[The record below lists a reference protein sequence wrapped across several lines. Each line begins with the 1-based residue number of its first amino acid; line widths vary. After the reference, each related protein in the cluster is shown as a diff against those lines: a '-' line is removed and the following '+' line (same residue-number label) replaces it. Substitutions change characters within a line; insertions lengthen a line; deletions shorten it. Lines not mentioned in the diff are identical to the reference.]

1 MLHERIP
8 NLAKLVEPDRVH
20 RLCYTDPDI
29 FELEITNIFKKTWQ
43 YCGHETQI
51 PNTGDYWTFQ
61 IGRQPMVMV
70 RGETGDI
77 HVLYNRCPHRGV
89 QVCGSRHGHAKDALT
104 CPYHSWRFHFDG
116 SIESVPLEK
125 GYRDTRFDR
134 KNPDFHMKKAAR
146 VDSYRGFVFANLAA
160 EGPSLAEFLGE
171 ARIAIDDMCDRS
183 PVGRVEVVM
192 PCNRVVQ
199 RSNWKFFMEN
209 QIDAVHPS
217 STHVSTGQAAA
228 DVEIK
233 LQRASGAKP
242 LHYHMLSAF
251 TTPFDKWDQLE
262 TVGYPQGHSILTGYM
277 GLRPTD
283 PDTLEHERVLEK
295 AYGKKKKE
303 EFLSRNI
310 HHVLLYPS
318 VSIQSPLQQLRV
330 LRPMAPNRT
339 LSEIWHFRLVGA
351 PEAIYRRALWYFNLV
366 NSPATM
372 VNADDL
378 ENWQRGQWGLASE
391 GGDWVSFHRDYGRDK
406 LEGEVIRSTN
416 GCSEAPMRS
425 QFRAWLQYMT
435 ARNA

>member
-29 FELEITNIFKKTWQ
+29 FAAEIHNIFEKTWQ
-43 YCGHETQI
+43 YCGHDTQI
-51 PNTGDYWTFQ
+51 PNAGDFWTFQ

-70 RGETGDI
+70 RAEDSRI

-89 QVCGSRHGHAKDALT
+89 QVCGARSGNQGTALT
-104 CPYHSWRFHFDG
+104 CPYHSWRFHLDG

-125 GYRDTRFDR
+125 GYRDTRFD
-134 KNPDFHMKKAAR
+134 KADPAFHMKPAAR
-146 VDSYRGFVFANLAA
+146 VDSYRGFVFANLASD
-160 EGPSLAEFLGE
+160 GPSLLEWLGE

-183 PVGRVEVVM
+183 PVGRVEVVF

-217 STHVSTGQAAA
+217 STHMSTGQAAA
-228 DVEIK
+228 AVEREIFQK
-233 LQRASGAKP
+233 TGEKP

-262 TVGYPQGHSILTGYM
+262 TIGYPYGHVILTGYM

-283 PDTLEHERVLEK
+283 PDTLAHEAVLEK
-295 AYGKKKKE
+295 AYGKEQKE
-303 EFLSRNI
+303 AFLSRNI

-330 LRPMAPNRT
+330 LRPIAPDRT
-339 LSEIWHFRLVGA
+339 LSEIWHFRLVGV
-351 PEAIYRRALWYFNLV
+351 PEEIYRRSLWYFNLV

-391 GGDWVSFHRDYGRDK
+391 GGDWVSFHRDYGRDRDDGK
-406 LEGEVIRSTN
+406 VIRSTN

-425 QFRAWLQYMT
+425 QFRAWLQFMT
-435 ARNA
+435 ANGQ